1 MIKRVF
7 DIVLSSTGLIV
18 LLPVFVLIGVWIKF
32 DSTGPVFFLQKRVGR
47 YGHLFNIIKFRT
59 MYVQSGKG
67 LDLTIGKDIRITV
80 VGNFLRRYKLD
91 ELPQLINVLNGS
103 MSLVG
108 PRPEVPRYITYYP
121 CEILALVLSVRPGI
135 TDWAAIEYKDENALL
150 AEFSDPER
158 IYIDQVL
165 PTKLEIYVRYV
176 RKRNFWVDL
185 HIIFRTISVLIR

>member
-7 DIVLSSTGLIV
+7 DILLSSTGLIV
-18 LLPVFVLIGVWIKF
+18 LVPLFVLIGVWIKF
-32 DSTGPVFFLQKRVGR
+32 DSTGPVFYLQTRVGQ
-47 YGHLFNIIKFRT
+47 YGYLFNIIKFRT
-59 MYVQSGKG
+59 MYIRPEKG

-80 VGNFLRRYKLD
+80 AGTFLRRYKLD

-108 PRPEVPRYITYYP
+108 PRPEVPRYVTYYP
-121 CEILALVLSVRPGI
+121 CEIRALVLSVRPGI
-135 TDWAAIEYKDENALL
+135 TDWAAIAYKDENALL

-165 PTKLEIYVRYV
+165 PTKLESYVRYV

-185 HIIFRTISVLIR
+185 HIIFRTIAVLVH